1 MEKIALITGVSR
13 SEGLG
18 FEVAKQLKNKGFY
31 MIISARDEAKAKA
44 FFILWMPTIV
54 NLFLS
59 VPATNAPQFLY

>member
-1 MEKIALITGVSR
+1 
-13 SEGLG
+13 
-18 FEVAKQLKNKGFY
+18 